1 MEIEPKEFW
10 DDMKWSMN
18 TNVKYLVFGICVAF
32 VLLCAFVGVSVAS
45 AATGHVGEWELVHV
59 AGDETVTPFYHE
71 NMSHH
76 LLAFDHPPQIRE
88 GRDFHSPVT
97 PEGIRRDTKA
107 HVVHSSGSNPAPE
120 EEWNMTFGGADD
132 DWGTSVQQTFDGGYI
147 FAGYTDSYG
156 AGSCDFWLVKTDAN
170 GTEQWNETFGGTEA
184 DYGWSVQQTT
194 DGGYI
199 IAGETSSYG
208 AGNGDAYL
216 IKTDASGGK
225 EWEKT
230 FGGSGDDWAGTVQ
243 QLSLIHI

>member
-18 TNVKYLVFGICVAF
+18 TNVKNLVFGICVAF

-120 EEWNMTFGGADD
+120 EEWNRTFGGTDV
-132 DWGTSVQQTFDGGYI
+132 DWAHSVQQTSDGGYI
-147 FAGYTDSYG
+147 LAGCTYSYG
-156 AGSCDFWLVKTDAN
+156 TDFSDFWLVKTDSN
-170 GTEQWNETFGGTEA
+170 GNEQWNKTFGGTDVDWA
-184 DYGWSVQQTT
+184 YSVHRLQM
-194 DGGYI
+194 
-199 IAGETSSYG
+199 AVTSSLERHTLTVL
-208 AGNGDAYL
+208 AL
-216 IKTDASGGK
+216 MISG
-225 EWEKT
+225 
-230 FGGSGDDWAGTVQ
+230 
-243 QLSLIHI
+243 

>member
-76 LLAFDHPPQIRE
+76 LLAF
-88 GRDFHSPVT
+88 
-97 PEGIRRDTKA
+97 A

-120 EEWNMTFGGADD
+120 EEWNRTFGGTDV
-132 DWGTSVQQTFDGGYI
+132 DWAHSVQQTSDGGYI
-147 FAGYTDSYG
+147 LAGCTYSYG
-156 AGSCDFWLVKTDAN
+156 TDFSDFWLVKTDSN
-170 GTEQWNETFGGTEA
+170 GNEQWNKTFGGTDVDWA
-184 DYGWSVQQTT
+184 YSVHRLQM
-194 DGGYI
+194 
-199 IAGETSSYG
+199 AVTSSLERHTLTVL
-208 AGNGDAYL
+208 AL
-216 IKTDASGGK
+216 MISG
-225 EWEKT
+225 
-230 FGGSGDDWAGTVQ
+230 
-243 QLSLIHI
+243 